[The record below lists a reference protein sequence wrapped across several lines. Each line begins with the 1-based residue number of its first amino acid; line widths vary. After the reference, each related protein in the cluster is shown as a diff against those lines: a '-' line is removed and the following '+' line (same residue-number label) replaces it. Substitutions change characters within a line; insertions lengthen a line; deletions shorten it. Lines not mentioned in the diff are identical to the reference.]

1 METTG
6 RKCTKCNTWKPWD
19 DFFRDNTRRVGTQQ
33 HMSTCKLC
41 NTASQYSK
49 REAFRKLYGKAWRA
63 SLLKTVRPIEGFP
76 CSICNTP
83 MTYGRGNA
91 TMCFDH
97 DPITHTFRG
106 WLCQSCNVGLGNL
119 GDSIQ
124 GLTKALHYLQH
135 AQTNQ
140 EHKHSS
146 N

>member
-33 HMSTCKLC
+33 RMSACKLC

-49 REAFRKLYGKAWRA
+49 RDAFRKMYGKAWRA

-83 MTYGRGNA
+83 MTHGRGNA

-97 DPITHTFRG
+97 DPVTHTFRG

-119 GDSIQ
+119 GDSIES
-124 GLTKALHYLQH
+124 LTKAIQYLQH
-135 AQTNQ
+135 AKKQTENN
-140 EHKHSS
+140 EYS
-146 N
+146 